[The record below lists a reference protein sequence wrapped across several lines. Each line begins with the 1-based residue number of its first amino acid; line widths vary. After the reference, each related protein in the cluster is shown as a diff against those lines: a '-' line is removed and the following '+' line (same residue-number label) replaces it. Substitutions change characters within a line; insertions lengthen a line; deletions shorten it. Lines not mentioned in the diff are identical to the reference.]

1 MPRTGG
7 VYSPPAGT
15 KGVPNTTIQSV
26 PYNTLIEDLTAD
38 ANAPRP
44 VTAGG
49 TGATSAS
56 AARTALGVEI
66 GTNVQAYDAG
76 LQSIAG
82 QTTVANQILYT
93 TATDVYATTALTPFA
108 RTILD
113 DADAATMR
121 ATLGLASIAASGSA
135 NDLVTG
141 TIADARLPTSLSGKT
156 FTSAVTAASLLTTAA
171 NQGIELGPAGIANTP
186 FIDFHSSGANT
197 DYDARILASGGSGAT
212 GNGALTYTSHG
223 GHNFQGLAVFNSTG
237 TFGGTLAGNQVITTN
252 GEFIAKASGDR
263 LLWFR
268 TPTDVNRGLVYHQN
282 STGSLRLSLFNTSGV
297 FSQELGVYEDGRSIW
312 SGHVMRVG
320 GAAASGEFQIFTNDT
335 TDSYRMIGD
344 NGGGLFIQKS
354 NDRFGTN
361 ATTLMSWNAAGE
373 TDFFSTIYCNAVV
386 TKNNGNGLNV
396 KIGDDAWVGDLNASN
411 SIRVWG
417 QQAGNAGWIRF
428 GGALNG
434 FGVDA
439 GSPDVIRYA
448 GWLLQ
453 TDGNQYMPWAGLFLH
468 QLFEQKAGIYTG
480 SNRDETN
487 FPIGHVI
494 LVETGNADVKERNS
508 AHAIY
513 LNSSYGYGFG
523 GAGAQLAGTWRARG
537 GYDSPGSGAWTYSF
551 VRTA

>member
-26 PYNTLIEDLTAD
+26 PYNTLIDDLTAD

-56 AARTALGVEI
+56 AARTALGLEI
-66 GTNVQAYDAG
+66 GTKVQAQNAG

-82 QTTVANQILYT
+82 LTTVENNMLYT
-93 TATDVYATTALTPFA
+93 TGSDLYATTALTPFA

-121 ATLGLASIAASGSA
+121 ATLGLASIASSGSA
-135 NDLVTG
+135 SDLATG
-141 TIADARLPTSLSGKT
+141 TIADARLPTSQSGKT
-156 FTSAVTAASLLTTAA
+156 FTSAITAASLLTTAA

-197 DYDARILASGGSGAT
+197 DYDARILASGGTGAT

-223 GHNFQGLAVFNSTG
+223 GHNFQGFAVFNSTG
-237 TFGGTLAGNQVITTN
+237 TFGGTLTGNQVITTN

-297 FSQELGVYEDGRSIW
+297 FSQEFGVYEDGRGIW

-320 GAAASGEFQIFTNDT
+320 GAAASGEIQIFTNDT

-373 TDFFSTIYCNAVV
+373 TDFFSTIYCNAIV
-386 TKNNGNGLNV
+386 TKNNGNSLNV
-396 KIGDDAWVGDLNASN
+396 KVGDDAWIGDMNAPN

-428 GGALNG
+428 GGAQNG

-453 TDGNQYMPWAGLFLH
+453 TDGNQYIPYAGLFLH
-468 QLFEQKAGIYTG
+468 QMFEQKAGVYSG
-480 SNRDETN
+480 SSRDETN
-487 FPIGHVI
+487 FPLGHLIMVS
-494 LVETGNADVKERNS
+494 TGNGDVRERNS

-513 LNSSYGYGFG
+513 LNSNYAYSLSPDG
-523 GAGAQLAGTWRARG
+523 GQLAGTWRARG
-537 GYDSPGSGAWTYSF
+537 GYDSPGTGAWVYNF